1 MTKYII
7 GEIFS
12 SGGATLYKNPY
23 DQTVSCND
31 LKVRSDSKSQRMSM
45 LITAAAVI
53 VAITFNFVHT
63 RSMGRFNVHA
73 SMFSND
79 SISSIFN
86 MPMKLRRDFFH
97 DEFIVIAFLELR
109 RISSQIEGFS

>member
-1 MTKYII
+1 M
-7 GEIFS
+7 
-12 SGGATLYKNPY
+12 
-23 DQTVSCND
+23 
-31 LKVRSDSKSQRMSM
+31 R
-45 LITAAAVI
+45 
-53 VAITFNFVHT
+53 
-63 RSMGRFNVHA
+63 RFNVHA